1 MKRLIEWSID
11 HHWMVLA
18 LSVLLAAAGVWTARS
33 MPVDVFPD
41 LTAPTVTILTE
52 GRGMAPEEM
61 ETLVTFPIEAAINGA
76 SGVRRVRSA
85 TAVGVAVVWVEFDW
99 GTDIFQARQIVAE
112 KLALVGSA
120 LPPQV
125 ERPVLAPI
133 SSIMGEILFF
143 AISSET
149 DDPLTLRTVADT
161 VVRRRLL
168 AVSGVSQVTPIGG
181 AERQFQVIAH
191 PDQLR
196 ANGISVTELL
206 DAVRGAS
213 QNTSAGIYMEG
224 PQEYVLQTIGRAR
237 TTDEIADTVVALRG
251 ERSVLVRD
259 VADVRE
265 GAGLKRGEGSRN
277 GKPAVIVGVLKQPGA
292 NTVELT
298 RRLDQELDALQRELP
313 RGMTIDRRIFR
324 QSDFIEVAV
333 ENVVN
338 ALRDG
343 GLLVVVIVIL
353 FLANL
358 RAAAITLTAIPLSLA
373 AAVLVLRAFDAT
385 INTMTLG
392 GMAIAIGALVDDA
405 IIDVENVVRR
415 LRENVARPTEEQRPT
430 AVIVRDATLEIRTSI
445 VFATIIIVL
454 VFLPI
459 FGLAGVEGR
468 LLTPL
473 ALAYIVALLASLL
486 VAIVVTPALGYAFLP
501 GARSILR
508 GHDGWLSRTLRNRF
522 AKDLPRALDHP
533 RLVMAASAL
542 LLIVALAAMTRLG
555 TAFLPEFNEGTLTI
569 QANTLPGTSL
579 PKSDEIGRRVEQ
591 ILLSQPEVVATA
603 RRTGRAEL
611 DEHVQ
616 GVEAAEIDVG
626 LRETDRPRAELLAQ
640 LRREFSTLP
649 GTNVTIGQPISHR
662 IDHMLSGTRAN
673 IAVKIVGDDLLT
685 LRRLGERVRDVMM
698 AVPGAV
704 DVSLEQQTEVPVVR
718 FVLNR
723 TAIARYGLRPND
735 VAEAVETSFAGAVV
749 GRIFDKATAFDL
761 VVKFDPAAQA
771 DFDRLADL
779 PVDTPNGGPVPIRL
793 LADVRREQG
802 PNMIL
807 RENVQRRIV
816 ISSNVAG
823 RDLGGVVE
831 DMRTAV
837 AQAVPMPPGYHV
849 EYGGQFESEQSASRR
864 LMVLGVGVVVGVFML
879 LVLAF
884 GRSRDALLIMVNLPL
899 ALIGGVVG
907 VFLAGGV
914 LSVASMIGFITLFGI
929 ATRNGIMLVSH
940 IHHLMQEEGVTD
952 FREAVERGA
961 RERLIPILMTAM
973 AAGLALIPLAFGGG
987 KPGSEIQTPMAIVIL
1002 CGLMT
1007 STLLNMVVV
1016 PTMYLRYARPVP
1028 VRERVA
1034 VTAPSADER
1043 DRGRAPFGP
1052 PPHPIQSEG

>member
-1 MKRLIEWSID
+1 MKRLVQWSID

-18 LSVLLAAAGVWTARS
+18 LSVLLAAAGLWTARG

-41 LTAPTVTILTE
+41 LTAPTVTILAE

-61 ETLVTFPIEAAINGA
+61 ETLVTFPIETAINGA
-76 SGVRRVRSA
+76 SDVRRVRSA
-85 TAVGVAVVWVEFDW
+85 TAVGIAVVWVEFDW
-99 GTDIFQARQIVAE
+99 GTDIFLARQIVAE
-112 KLALVGSA
+112 KLALVSGS

-168 AVSGVSQVTPIGG
+168 GVAGVSQVTPIGG
-181 AERQFQVIAH
+181 AERQFQVVAH

-196 ANGISVTELL
+196 ANDISVTELL

-237 TTDEIADTVVALRG
+237 TPEEIAETVVALRG
-251 ERSVLVRD
+251 SRSVLVRD

-265 GAGLKRGEGSRN
+265 GAALKRGEGARN

-298 RRLDQELDALQRELP
+298 ARLDRELDALQQELP

-333 ENVVN
+333 ENVIN

-343 GLLVVVIVIL
+343 GLLVVAIVVL

-358 RAAAITLTAIPLSLA
+358 RAAAITLTAMPLSLA

-415 LRENVARPTEEQRPT
+415 LRENAARPPAEQLAT
-430 AVIVRDATLEIRTSI
+430 ADVVRDATLEIRTSI

-459 FGLAGVEGR
+459 FGLTGVEGR

-473 ALAYIVALLASLL
+473 ALAYIVALLASLA
-486 VAIVVTPALGYAFLP
+486 VAMVVTPALGYAFLP

-508 GHDGWLSRTLRNRF
+508 GHEGWLARTLTGRF
-522 AKDLPRALDHP
+522 AKDLPRALNHP
-533 RLVMAASAL
+533 RLVMAISIVLLVGAL
-542 LLIVALAAMTRLG
+542 VGMTQLG
-555 TAFLPEFNEGTLTI
+555 TAFLPEFNEGTLTV

-579 PKSDEIGRRVEQ
+579 VKSDEIGRRVEQ
-591 ILLSQPEVVATA
+591 ILLAQPEVVATA
-603 RRTGRAEL
+603 RRTGRAEY

-626 LRETDRPRAELLAQ
+626 LRDTGRPREELLAE
-640 LRREFSTLP
+640 LRRGFAGLP

-685 LRRLGERVRDVMM
+685 LRRLGEQVRDVMTGI
-698 AVPGAV
+698 PGAV

-723 TAIARYGLRPND
+723 SAIARYGLRPDD

-749 GRIFDKATAFDL
+749 GRIFDRSTAFDL
-761 VVKFDPAAQA
+761 VVKFDPASQA

-779 PVDTPNGGPVPIRL
+779 PIDTPNGGPVPIRV
-793 LADVRREQG
+793 LADVRRERG

-807 RENVQRRIV
+807 RENVQRRMV
-816 ISSNVAG
+816 VSANVAG

-831 DMRTAV
+831 DMRAAV
-837 AQAVPMPPGYHV
+837 AQAVPMPAGYRV

-864 LMVLGVGVVVGVFML
+864 LMGLGAGVIVGVFML

-884 GRSRDALLIMVNLPL
+884 GRPRDALLIMVNLPL

-940 IHHLMQEEGVTD
+940 IQHLMKEEGVTD
-952 FREAVERGA
+952 FREAVERGS

-1002 CGLMT
+1002 CGLMS

-1016 PTMYLRYARPVP
+1016 PTMYFRYAKPKP
-1028 VRERVA
+1028 VRESEPARSV
-1034 VTAPSADER
+1034 VEGREPR
-1043 DRGRAPFGP
+1043 RAPFGP
-1052 PPHPIQSEG
+1052 PPHPVQSEG